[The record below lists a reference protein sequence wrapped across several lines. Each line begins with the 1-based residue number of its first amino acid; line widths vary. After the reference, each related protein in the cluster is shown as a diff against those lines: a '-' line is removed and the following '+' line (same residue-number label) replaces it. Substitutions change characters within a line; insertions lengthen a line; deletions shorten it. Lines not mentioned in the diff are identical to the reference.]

1 MGETEKGA
9 DRLDKEIW
17 GDDEEKDADD
27 EGNFM
32 IQLLCYIMN
41 CHFEDLS
48 SDCECSIAW
57 STQNITV

>member
-32 IQLLCYIMN
+32 IQLLC
-41 CHFEDLS
+41 
-48 SDCECSIAW
+48 
-57 STQNITV
+57 NIHNQIVILLTS